1 MREWLRLVRFPAVF
15 TALADVAMGF
25 LFVRPS
31 LSPLVSFLALGVTTI
46 CHYAAGM
53 IWNDVCDIDQDR
65 RERPDRPLPSG
76 RIGMAAAHRAGAM
89 LLIAGVAAGWF
100 ASWTLWTA
108 GTEAAWR
115 PGLVATILPL
125 VILAYDAWLK
135 RTPWGPW
142 AMGACRGLNVL
153 LGMSANGILVTK
165 ASSGPAPW
173 FLGVDTSGWVVV
185 AGYSLYI
192 VGVTQFARGEAD
204 RVVRSRLA
212 LGLVGIVLGLVILG
226 LFPRTGAFATGQRG
240 LALADPMVWPILIA
254 LLTFTIVRRCM
265 VAIRTS
271 RIDLV
276 QSAVGHA
283 LRSTIVLNAAICL
296 AVRPPI
302 AWSLL
307 ILSLLIPMLLIG
319 RRMYI
324 T

>member
-1 MREWLRLVRFPAVF
+1 MREWMRLVRFPAVF

-31 LSPLVSFLALGVTTI
+31 LSPWVSFLALGVTTI
-46 CHYAAGM
+46 CHYWSGM
-53 IWNDVCDIDQDR
+53 IWNDICDVDQDR

-76 RIGMAAAHRAGAM
+76 RIGMAAARRAGVV

-100 ASWTLWTA
+100 ASWTLWAA

-125 VILAYDAWLK
+125 IILAYDAWLK
-135 RTPWGPW
+135 RTSWGPW

-165 ASSGPAPW
+165 ASTNPTPW
-173 FLGVDTSGWVVV
+173 CFGVDTSGWVVV
-185 AGYSLYI
+185 AGYSLYM

-204 RVVRSRLA
+204 RVVRSRLV
-212 LGLVGIVLGLVILG
+212 LGLAGIVLGLVILG
-226 LFPRTGAFATGQRG
+226 LFPRTGDFAAGERE

-254 LLTFTIVRRCM
+254 LLTFGIVRRCV
-265 VAIRTS
+265 VAIRGSSVDT
-271 RIDLV
+271 I
-276 QSAVGHA
+276 QAAVAHA

-307 ILSLLIPMLLIG
+307 ILSLLVPMLLIG